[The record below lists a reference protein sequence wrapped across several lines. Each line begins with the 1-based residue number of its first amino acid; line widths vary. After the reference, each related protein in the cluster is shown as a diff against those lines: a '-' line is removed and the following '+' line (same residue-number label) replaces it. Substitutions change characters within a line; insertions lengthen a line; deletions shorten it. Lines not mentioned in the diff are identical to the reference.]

1 MRHGREA
8 PAPPALVLGY
18 PGGLPTGARHTSTWL
33 AWQLFNAFSS
43 YSLPH
48 GYVCSGQA
56 YVLFI
61 GEGLKASRARPSEFM
76 GMVQLLHDPART
88 IPRSTVVA
96 GVRPYSCLS
105 VGMLVGARR
114 HRVRDVRPRL

>member
-8 PAPPALVLGY
+8 PAPPPLALGC

-43 YSLPH
+43 SCSLPG
-48 GYVCSGQA
+48 GYVCPGQA
-56 YVLFI
+56 YVFFI
-61 GEGLKASRARPSEFM
+61 GEGLKASRARPSEFT

-96 GVRPYSCLS
+96 GVRPYAFQS
-105 VGMLVGARR
+105 VCSSELGGIG
-114 HRVRDVRPRL
+114 